1 MELIELLEKA
11 EQIKLKLATPD
22 LSELELTATSK
33 ELEEIMDQI
42 YEIVDN
48 DNNWVSVVKEIEK
61 ELNEND

>member
-1 MELIELLEKA
+1 MELIELLQKA
-11 EQIKLKLATPD
+11 EQIKLKLTNPD
-22 LSELELTATSK
+22 LSELELTSTSK

-48 DNNWVSVVKEIEK
+48 DNNWVSVVKDSEK